1 MSPAKMTSKS
11 PDLQNDFQA
20 PQTVSIPF
28 ATSSSLRH
36 FVSTPRILNSACCF
50 IFCSRFMAYPTKNEN
65 MSLYSRL
72 CNNLKNRLIDKLK
85 IFIHSV
91 DPKFFFVKSLHKASV
106 RKRRPSTRL

>member
-50 IFCSRFMAYPTKNEN
+50 FFVHVLWLTQPKMKICLFIVDFA
-65 MSLYSRL
+65 
-72 CNNLKNRLIDKLK
+72 NLKNRLIDKLE
-85 IFIHSV
+85 IFIHSI
-91 DPKFFFVKSLHKASV
+91 DPKFFL
-106 RKRRPSTRL
+106 